1 MSIVVPVR
9 AAGETL
15 RPCLESLRALVPAP
29 HDLVVV
35 IDGGGDEEEH
45 LARACGATVVRLP
58 ENRGP
63 AAARNAGARATTG
76 DLLFFVDADVVVP
89 ADIVARL
96 IETFAAH
103 PEIDAV
109 MGSYDDRP
117 GAPNFL
123 SQYKNLAHHFV
134 HQTSREEAC
143 SFWSAC
149 GAVRR
154 SCFERV
160 GGFDERYGRPSIED
174 IDLGSRLHAAG
185 CRLRLEKTIQVT
197 HLKHWT
203 FLRLMACEIRD
214 RALPWTKLILRNR
227 RMPNDLNLRWR
238 NRMAVV
244 LTSLMATA
252 LVLSP
257 WRRRLLAVVAVCAGL
272 LLIMDRPLLQFFVA
286 RRGVS
291 FAARAAVAHWA
302 HYLCSAV
309 GLAGGVVA
317 HVFESTIG
325 PPRTVTFVDKADRS

>member
-1 MSIVVPVR
+1 MVV
-9 AAGETL
+9 
-15 RPCLESLRALVPAP
+15 
-29 HDLVVV
+29 
-35 IDGGGDEEEH
+35 DGGGPDEAD
-45 LARACGATVVRLP
+45 LAREYGAKVVVLP
-58 ENRGP
+58 ENVGP

-76 DLLFFVDADVVVP
+76 DLLYFVDADVVVP
-89 ADIVARL
+89 ADTVAKL

-103 PEIDAV
+103 PDTDAV

-117 GAPNFL
+117 AAPNFF

-160 GGFDERYGRPSIED
+160 GGFDERYRRPSIED
-174 IDLGSRLHAAG
+174 IDLGSRLLAAG

-197 HLKHWT
+197 HLKRWT
-203 FLRLMACEIRD
+203 FLRLMQCEVRD
-214 RALPWTKLILRNR
+214 RALPWTKLILRSG

-238 NRMAVV
+238 NRIAVV

-272 LLIMDRPLLQFFVA
+272 LLIMDRPLLHFFLA
-286 RRGVS
+286 RRGPV
-291 FAARAAVAHWA
+291 FAAKAAVAHWA

-317 HVFESTIG
+317 HALG
-325 PPRTVTFVDKADRS
+325 PKDPPGAAATLVNRTDRP